1 MSWRLL
7 TCLSVLLTCAPCALE
22 AQTPPSDE
30 VSLRDVEPTFNKLR
44 TERNLVIV
52 RVVVRDGAGAT
63 VDNLQQQDFQLFD
76 CGKKQT
82 ILDFGIEK
90 PFLKTAEKPASNPA
104 AETTATGPG
113 GVKEPTPSSGIAQRF
128 LGLFFDY
135 ANMQFDELARA
146 RDAAN
151 HFLAASMQ
159 PTDRIGVFTST
170 GQNQLDFTSDLAKV
184 QQALLD
190 IRTHPIYHDD
200 SCGAI
205 QPYEA
210 YLIVEQQDPDA
221 TNIAL
226 AEDAKCHLRGTQERA
241 EVGEPQ
247 SAAHMDFDLE
257 RIKVKAKQAESEGE
271 EASLAPLRGIES
283 LVHTMASLPGQRSVV
298 IVSDGFL
305 MDTLLYHLDEITD
318 HALRSNV
325 ILNALDARGLY
336 TDSIFNVAAT
346 TPGLSAKLLAAKT
359 RMEMEASRRQ
369 TDGMHDLAL
378 STGGVFFA
386 NSNDLEAGFR
396 KIAGSPDSYYVLAFS
411 PQELKLD
418 GGFHDLKVT
427 LISQKGLSVQ
437 ARKGYYAPRK
447 LSDPA
452 AREKEEIQ
460 EAVFSQ
466 DEIRD
471 LPIDV
476 HTQFFMKTRADAQVD
491 VLTHLD
497 LHQLQF
503 RKEAG
508 RNLDNLALVVVLFD
522 RDGHYVAGL
531 QKSLELRMHDA
542 TLAKYLRTGIT
553 VQSEFDVTPG
563 TYLVRTVVRGLESGQ
578 ISALNRTIEIPY

>member
-1 MSWRLL
+1 
-7 TCLSVLLTCAPCALE
+7 
-22 AQTPPSDE
+22 
-30 VSLRDVEPTFNKLR
+30 
-44 TERNLVIV
+44 
-52 RVVVRDGAGAT
+52 
-63 VDNLQQQDFQLFD
+63 
-76 CGKKQT
+76 
-82 ILDFGIEK
+82 
-90 PFLKTAEKPASNPA
+90 
-104 AETTATGPG
+104 
-113 GVKEPTPSSGIAQRF
+113 
-128 LGLFFDY
+128 
-135 ANMQFDELARA
+135 
-146 RDAAN
+146 
-151 HFLAASMQ
+151 
-159 PTDRIGVFTST
+159 
-170 GQNQLDFTSDLAKV
+170 
-184 QQALLD
+184 
-190 IRTHPIYHDD
+190 
-200 SCGAI
+200 
-205 QPYEA
+205 
-210 YLIVEQQDPDA
+210 
-221 TNIAL
+221 
-226 AEDAKCHLRGTQERA
+226 
-241 EVGEPQ
+241 
-247 SAAHMDFDLE
+247 
-257 RIKVKAKQAESEGE
+257 
-271 EASLAPLRGIES
+271 
-283 LVHTMASLPGQRSVV
+283 
-298 IVSDGFL
+298 
-305 MDTLLYHLDEITD
+305 
-318 HALRSNV
+318 
-325 ILNALDARGLY
+325 
-336 TDSIFNVAAT
+336 
-346 TPGLSAKLLAAKT
+346 
-359 RMEMEASRRQ
+359 
-369 TDGMHDLAL
+369 MHDLAL